1 MSDEFAFASPRIIAN
16 AEDAMLFDHYLV
28 GAHDS
33 SSVELHQSSALNSPV
48 VALLYPGTAFWPYD
62 ENGDVPDL
70 TDGDGTVI
78 GYATRV
84 TYLHEETNTLKDGW
98 LHVIDDADPP
108 LDVSNNPVKSI
119 HLPGRVKSGGTAL
132 HYGASAD
139 APAVATLAE
148 EQQLCLDFR
157 VGNWFYA
164 STEPFCVDDEAAVTG
179 WIYVSDVIGLN
190 WRTAIDHVDL
200 TADEVNLR
208 TAPDGEVIYTL
219 SRSDAD
225 ADMITYNGITL
236 PGKTGDWHYVS
247 VGAGFF
253 EDLVQTGYI
262 SADPSRLFTF
272 RLESELELD
281 GVTCAALRY
290 SESSA
295 LGAAEQTITGERLDM
310 LLERLRSAYSQ
321 GTDAEVCAEG
331 TAQITLTYEDGHTIA
346 LPLSGDSC
354 TQVRYENVVYDLR
367 TDAERTEHFLNDGG
381 VNLADILSPLFDQI
395 KFP

>member
-1 MSDEFAFASPRIIAN
+1 
-16 AEDAMLFDHYLV
+16 MLFDHYLV

-33 SSVELHQSSALNSPV
+33 SSVELHQSSVLNSPV

-78 GYATRV
+78 GYATHV

-119 HLPGRVKSGGTAL
+119 HLPGRVKSGGTA
-132 HYGASAD
+132 
-139 APAVATLAE
+139 
-148 EQQLCLDFR
+148 
-157 VGNWFYA
+157 
-164 STEPFCVDDEAAVTG
+164 
-179 WIYVSDVIGLN
+179 
-190 WRTAIDHVDL
+190 IDHVEL

-262 SADPSRLFTF
+262 SADLSRLFTF
-272 RLESELELD
+272 RLEAELELD

-331 TAQITLTYEDGHTIA
+331 AAQITLTYEDGHTIA